1 VQTTALGEKVQRTV
15 DMAVLTDKQRAELKL
30 IFQKFDKDGDG
41 QLTANELKAAFQKM
55 EVPMSD
61 LDIADMIGQA
71 DSDGSG
77 TIDFNE
83 YCSYKVAL
91 DETKIKEYFDVNI
104 LALHLLYV
112 L

>member
-1 VQTTALGEKVQRTV
+1 
-15 DMAVLTDKQRAELKL
+15 
-30 IFQKFDKDGDG
+30 
-41 QLTANELKAAFQKM
+41 M